1 MRVKGDNE
9 KLVLNLA
16 LKKKKIMAS
25 GSIIS
30 WQIEGEREQTVTDF
44 CFPGLQNHRGW

>member
-1 MRVKGDNE
+1 MRVKGENE

-16 LKKKKIMAS
+16 LKKKIMAS

-30 WQIEGEREQTVTDF
+30 WQIEEEREETVLGSKITVD
-44 CFPGLQNHRGW
+44 GD